1 MSNTYTIRTMTRA
14 EVDLAVDWAAQEGW
28 NPGLEDA
35 QCYYQADPEGF
46 LIGTVDDEPIAV
58 ISAVKYDDTFGFI
71 GFYIVKPEYRGQGFG
86 LKIWQA
92 AMTRLAGC
100 NIGLDGVVEQQENY
114 KKSGFTLAY
123 SNRRYQASSQM
134 LAVRGTTE
142 MTDLNALPHKTIERF
157 LEPFFPVQRTRFWHA
172 WQAQSNAIS
181 IGLLIGGELQ
191 GVGVIRQCREGYKIG
206 PLFAQNAQQAE
217 ALIGTLSSKVGSD
230 CAVYLD
236 VPACNS
242 SATGLA
248 EKLNMT
254 PVFDTARMY
263 TQRGPDIGIDKTFG
277 VTSFEIG

>member
-1 MSNTYTIRTMTRA
+1 MSNIYTIRTMTRA

-35 QCYYQADPEGF
+35 QCYYQADPHGF
-46 LIGTVDDEPIAV
+46 LVGVLNDEPIAV
-58 ISAVKYDDTFGFI
+58 ISAVKYDDFFGFV
-71 GFYIVKPEYRGQGFG
+71 GFYIVKPEYRGRGFG

-92 AMTRLAGC
+92 AMARLDGC

-123 SNRRYQASSQM
+123 SNRRYQGSNQR
-134 LAVRGTTE
+134 LAVRSTAE
-142 MTDLNALPHKTIERF
+142 MTELNALPHKTIERF

-172 WQAQSNAIS
+172 WRVQSNAVS
-181 IGLLIGGELQ
+181 VGLLIGGELQ
-191 GVGVIRQCREGYKIG
+191 GVGVIRQCRDGYKIG

-217 ALIGTLSSKVGSD
+217 AIISTLSSKVTGD

-242 SATGLA
+242 SAIGLA

-263 TQRGPDIGIDKTFG
+263 TQMVPDIGIEKTFG